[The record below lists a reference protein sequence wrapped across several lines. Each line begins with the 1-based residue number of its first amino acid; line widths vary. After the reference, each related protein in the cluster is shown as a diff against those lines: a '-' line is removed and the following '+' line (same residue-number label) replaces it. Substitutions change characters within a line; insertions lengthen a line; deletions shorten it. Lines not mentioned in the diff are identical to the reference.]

1 MATIFDSHQGTWG
14 ENIDPASLVADGA
27 VIFTP
32 CFDGYSYPYRHDALS
47 LAVARQ
53 GSGVT
58 QYTLVNGNNVF
69 SQVCMLLGLGA
80 CAYRLE
86 DCGIFASVMQAD
98 VPTVNIVDIG
108 GTPTA
113 IEGQHRAPIIHRFRA
128 KKK

>member
-1 MATIFDSHQGTWG
+1 MVTIFDSHQGTWG

-32 CFDGYSYPYRHDALS
+32 CFNGYSYPYRHDALS

-53 GSGVT
+53 GSGVP

-98 VPTVNIVDIG
+98 VPTVNIVD
-108 GTPTA
+108 
-113 IEGQHRAPIIHRFRA
+113 GQEVERQHQAPIIHRFRP
-128 KKK
+128 KKTDV

>member
-27 VIFTP
+27 VTFTP

-53 GSGVT
+53 GRGVN

-69 SQVCMLLGLGA
+69 SQVCMLLGFGA

-98 VPTVNIVDIG
+98 VPTVNIVD
-108 GTPTA
+108 
-113 IEGQHRAPIIHRFRA
+113 GQEVERQHQAPIIHRFRP
-128 KKK
+128 KKTDV

>member
-32 CFDGYSYPYRHDALS
+32 CFDGYSYPYRHDVLS
-47 LAVARQ
+47 MAVARQ
-53 GSGVT
+53 GSGVV
-58 QYTLVNGNNVF
+58 QYTLVNGNNIF

-98 VPTVNIVDIG
+98 VPTVNIVD
-108 GTPTA
+108 
-113 IEGQHRAPIIHRFRA
+113 GQEVERQHQAPIIHRFRA
-128 KKK
+128 KKTDV

>member
-27 VIFTP
+27 VTFTP

-53 GSGVT
+53 GSGVN

-98 VPTVNIVDIG
+98 VPTVNIVD
-108 GTPTA
+108 
-113 IEGQHRAPIIHRFRA
+113 GQEVERQHQAPIIHRFRP
-128 KKK
+128 KKTDV

>member
-1 MATIFDSHQGTWG
+1 MATIFVSHQGTWG

-32 CFDGYSYPYRHDALS
+32 CFNGYSYPYRHDALS

-53 GSGVT
+53 GSGAV
-58 QYTLVNGNNVF
+58 QYTLVNGNNIF

-86 DCGIFASVMQAD
+86 DCGIFASLMQAD
-98 VPTVNIVDIG
+98 VPTVNIVD
-108 GTPTA
+108 
-113 IEGQHRAPIIHRFRA
+113 GQEVERQHQAPIIHRFRA
-128 KKK
+128 KKTDV

>member
-1 MATIFDSHQGTWG
+1 MATIFDNHQGVWG
-14 ENIDPASLVADGA
+14 ENIDPTTLVADNA

-32 CFDGYSYPYRHDALS
+32 CFDGYSYPYRLGDLS
-47 LAVARQ
+47 LSVAQQGNGAV
-53 GSGVT
+53 
-58 QYTLVNGNNVF
+58 QYTLVNGNNIF

-98 VPTVNIVDIG
+98 VPTVNIVGIG

>member
-1 MATIFDSHQGTWG
+1 MATIFDNHQGVWG
-14 ENIDPASLVADGA
+14 ENIDPTTLVADNA

-53 GSGVT
+53 GSGVN

-98 VPTVNIVDIG
+98 VPTVNIVD
-108 GTPTA
+108 
-113 IEGQHRAPIIHRFRA
+113 GQEVERQHQAPIIHRFRP
-128 KKK
+128 KKTDV

>member
-86 DCGIFASVMQAD
+86 DCGIFASLMQAD
-98 VPTVNIVDIG
+98 VPTVNIVD
-108 GTPTA
+108 
-113 IEGQHRAPIIHRFRA
+113 GQGVERQHQAPIIHRFRP
-128 KKK
+128 KKTDV

>member
-1 MATIFDSHQGTWG
+1 MATRFDSHQGTWG

-27 VIFTP
+27 VTFTP

-53 GSGVT
+53 GSGVN

-98 VPTVNIVDIG
+98 VPTVNIVD
-108 GTPTA
+108 
-113 IEGQHRAPIIHRFRA
+113 GQEVERQHQAPIIHRFRP
-128 KKK
+128 KKTDV

>member
-32 CFDGYSYPYRHDALS
+32 CFNGYSYPYRHDALS

-53 GSGVT
+53 GSGVP

-98 VPTVNIVDIG
+98 VPTVNIVD
-108 GTPTA
+108 
-113 IEGQHRAPIIHRFRA
+113 GQEVERQHQAPIIHRFRP
-128 KKK
+128 KKTDV

>member
-32 CFDGYSYPYRHDALS
+32 CFDGYSYPYRHDVLS

-53 GSGVT
+53 GSGTV
-58 QYTLVNGNNVF
+58 QYTLVNGNNIF

-98 VPTVNIVDIG
+98 VPTVNIVD
-108 GTPTA
+108 
-113 IEGQHRAPIIHRFRA
+113 GQEVERQHQAPIIHRFRP
-128 KKK
+128 KKTDV

>member
-14 ENIDPASLVADGA
+14 EDIDPASLVADGA

-32 CFDGYSYPYRHDALS
+32 CFDGYSYPYRLGDLS
-47 LAVARQ
+47 LSVARQ
-53 GSGVT
+53 GSGTV
-58 QYTLVNGNNVF
+58 QYTLVNGNNIF

-98 VPTVNIVDIG
+98 VPTVNIVD
-108 GTPTA
+108 
-113 IEGQHRAPIIHRFRA
+113 GQEVERQHQAPIIHRFRP
-128 KKK
+128 KKTNV